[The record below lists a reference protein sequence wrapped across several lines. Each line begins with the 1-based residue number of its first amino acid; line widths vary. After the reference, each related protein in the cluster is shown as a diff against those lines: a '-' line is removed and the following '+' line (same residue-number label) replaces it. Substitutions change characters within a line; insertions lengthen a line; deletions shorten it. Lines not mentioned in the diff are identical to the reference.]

1 MSHENA
7 RRRAREGV
15 RLATI
20 QSRAP
25 WRRALTS
32 LLVALV
38 LAGASVGQESKKA
51 DAPKA
56 SPPAP
61 EAKAVESKPAADPA
75 PPAPGPRAEPAP
87 ADATEPAPADVS
99 FLRYCWDASPVFFIG
114 MGLLSLYFVAVV
126 VDHFLKLR
134 LAVVIPTQTLQG
146 VDGLLNEKK
155 YKEAY
160 EALRGDKSLFARA
173 VTAGVERLSHGIDRG
188 MDAMLGVAE
197 DGKMDMEHRA
207 SIIATIGQI
216 SPMIGLLGT
225 VLGMVLAFQE
235 IARGGQPKP
244 AELANSIG
252 LALVTT
258 LEGLIL
264 AIPAIYFFGLFRNR
278 ISRLIFEVETLG
290 ETYLWRFAG
299 AVKK

>member
-1 MSHENA
+1 MHVL
-7 RRRAREGV
+7 RRTMPGCIIGLALAW
-15 RLATI
+15 LATI
-20 QSRAP
+20 
-25 WRRALTS
+25 
-32 LLVALV
+32 
-38 LAGASVGQESKKA
+38 
-51 DAPKA
+51 
-56 SPPAP
+56 PAFTQ
-61 EAKAVESKPAADPA
+61 EAKVVGKTAEKTEAAPPVAA
-75 PPAPGPRAEPAP
+75 PPAAPPAAEPPPTPAEPATQ
-87 ADATEPAPADVS
+87 ASNVS
-99 FLRYCWDASPVFFIG
+99 FLRYCWNASPVFFVG
-114 MGLLSLYFVAVV
+114 MSLLAIYFGAVV
-126 VDHFLKLR
+126 IDHFLRLR
-134 LAVVIPTQTLQG
+134 LVKVVPPEVVAG
-146 VDGLLNEKK
+146 VDTMLNEKK